1 MISLR
6 AILSRG
12 SIVGTLFVASIATC
26 VGAQA
31 PPRAPQRSKPA
42 LVVFITIDQM
52 RADYIERFDGQL
64 NGGLKRL
71 STGGAMFRNGFHDH
85 AITETAP
92 GHATTMSGRFP
103 LHTGIW
109 ANDPGVNRVPDAQ
122 VLGGGPGES
131 ASPDRF
137 RGTTLTDWLRAA
149 NPNTKWLSVSRKD
162 RGAILPIGKSKG
174 DVYWYSATGGFTTS
188 AYYAAALPPW
198 VTEFNA
204 RKIPQSYAGKSWE
217 LLRDASLYTE
227 PDAVVVEAN
236 SAGADMTFPHRSP
249 TDPAAAAA
257 SFAAFPWMDE
267 YTLTFAVH
275 GVRALGLGAT
285 ANRTDLLAVSLS
297 TLDAV
302 GHRFGPESREVHDQ
316 VLRLDA
322 YIGAFLDSLEAIRG
336 PGNILVALTGDH
348 GMSPYPR
355 VASKHDSNADAKE
368 VTLAAQWDVFL
379 RRLAEARIDTSAV
392 AIVDGFVLVTNPS
405 AFGRVRGGADAMLRL
420 LAKDFMQV
428 PGVLRADLMTDIEKA
443 DTTRDYI
450 ARRYLHTFSPRS
462 NIRLIAT
469 LTPYSYWLPVTIAM
483 HGSPH
488 DADANVPV
496 LFWGAGVEPGQ
507 YPDTV
512 RVVDMAPTLAAILGV
527 KPTEALDGRVLTK
540 VVR

>member
-1 MISLR
+1 MISLH

-12 SIVGTLFVASIATC
+12 CITGTLLVASNATC
-26 VGAQA
+26 VPAQG
-31 PPRAPQRSKPA
+31 PPRAAQFAKPS

-52 RADYIERFDGQL
+52 RADYLERFGGQL
-64 NGGLKRL
+64 TGGLKRL
-71 STGGAMFRNGFHDH
+71 STGGALFRNGFQDY

-137 RGTTLTDWLRAA
+137 LGTTLTDWLRAV
-149 NPNTKWLSVSRKD
+149 NPETKWLSVSRKD

-174 DVYWYSATGGFTTS
+174 DVYWYRPTGEFTTS
-188 AYYAAALPPW
+188 AYYAAALPAW
-198 VTEFNA
+198 VKEFND

-217 LLRDASLYTE
+217 LLRDASSYAE
-227 PDAVVVEAN
+227 PDTVMVEAN
-236 SAGADMTFPHRSP
+236 SAGVDMTFPHRVP
-249 TDPAAAAA
+249 ADPAAAAA

-267 YTLTFAVH
+267 YTLRFALH
-275 GVRALGLGAT
+275 GVRTLGLGAT

-316 VLRLDA
+316 ILRLDE
-322 YIGAFLDSLEAIRG
+322 YIGAFLDSLEALRG
-336 PGNILVALTGDH
+336 QGNILVALTGDH
-348 GMSPYPR
+348 GVSPYPG
-355 VASKHDSNADAKE
+355 VASKHDANANAKE
-368 VTLAAQWDVFL
+368 VTLAGPWRAFL
-379 RRLAEARIDTSAV
+379 RRLAEAKIDTSSV

-420 LAKDFMQV
+420 LAKDFMEV
-428 PGVLRADLMTDIEKA
+428 PGVLRADLMTELEKA

-469 LTPYSYWLPVTIAM
+469 LTPYSYWLPVSIAM

-488 DADANVPV
+488 NADANVPV
-496 LFWGAGVEPGQ
+496 LFWGAGVVPGQ
-507 YPDTV
+507 YADTV

-527 KPTEALDGRVLTK
+527 KPTETLDGRVLTK